1 MRLTDRF
8 VDRLPWVRSQRPLL
22 VLLDVLAVVVAAA
35 PVLGTVDVSA
45 VPVVAAAAAVFLTC
59 HSADLYR
66 PRLVLSALEDLP
78 RLLLA
83 AGLGTLALVAAAP
96 RIGVT
101 GDPTWP
107 VVPAFAASL
116 ALLLVALRAAAYA
129 TTHALRRRG
138 RAGHPV
144 VIVGGEPVGSAL
156 AATLLDQ
163 PHLGLR
169 PVGIVERGASARRLP
184 VPLLGGIDRLEQ
196 AMTDLG
202 VHDVVFA
209 FPEPPDAETVAVV
222 RRCVE
227 RDHQVFVVPRF
238 HELMGATGTRGTE
251 VVQGVT
257 LMRLRRWGH
266 RPLARWGK
274 RALDVGLASVGLV
287 LAAPVIAACALASRI
302 ETGPGVIFKQT
313 RVGVGGEPF
322 TLYKLRSLKPD
333 DEAESATR
341 WSIDGDERVG
351 PVGRFLRRTSLDELP
366 QLVNVLKGDMSL
378 VGPRPERPYFVDT
391 FSRAESRYAD
401 RHRVPTGLTG
411 LAQVHRL
418 RGDTSISERTRVDNF
433 YIENWSLWSDVKIL
447 CRTLPV
453 LVRAPRGEVG
463 AVRLGPAAPA
473 ARPGRRRGPDAPS

>member
-1 MRLTDRF
+1 MRLTERLI
-8 VDRLPWVRSQRPLL
+8 DRLPWLRSQRPLL
-22 VLLDVLAVVVAAA
+22 LLLDVVAVLVA
-35 PVLGTVDVSA
+35 A
-45 VPVVAAAAAVFLTC
+45 VPVVSTVDVGPLAIAAATAAVFLTC

-83 AGLGTLALVAAAP
+83 AGLGALALVAAAP
-96 RIGVT
+96 GIGVT
-101 GDPTWP
+101 ARSTWS
-107 VVPAFAASL
+107 VVPAFAA
-116 ALLLVALRAAAYA
+116 AVAVLLVVLRVAAYA
-129 TTHALRRRG
+129 SIHALRRRG
-138 RAGHPV
+138 HAGHPV

-163 PHLGLR
+163 PQLGLR
-169 PVGIVERGASARRLP
+169 PVGIIERGASARRLP

-196 AMTDLG
+196 AMVDLG

-209 FPEPPDAETVAVV
+209 FPAPPDAETVAVV

-274 RALDVGLASVGLV
+274 RTLDVVLASAGLLV
-287 LAAPVIAACALASRI
+287 ASPVIAACALASRI
-302 ETGPGVIFKQT
+302 ETGPGVVFKQT
-313 RVGVGGEPF
+313 RVGVGGKPF

-333 DEAESATR
+333 DETESATR
-341 WSIDGDERVG
+341 WNIDGDDRIG
-351 PVGRFLRRTSLDELP
+351 PVGRFLRASSLDELP
-366 QLVNVLKGDMSL
+366 QLVNVIKGDMSL
-378 VGPRPERPYFVDT
+378 VGPRPERPYFVDA
-391 FSRAESRYAD
+391 FSQAESRYAD

-418 RGDTSISERTRVDNF
+418 KGDTSIAERTRVDNF

-453 LVRAPRGEVG
+453 VLRAPRGEVG
-463 AVRLGPAAPA
+463 AVRLPVARA
-473 ARPGRRRGPDAPS
+473 ARPGTPGGPPAQR

>member
-1 MRLTDRF
+1 MRMSDRW
-8 VDRLPWVRSQRPLL
+8 VGRLPSLPSQRPLL
-22 VLLDVLAVVVAAA
+22 VLLDLLAVVLAAV
-35 PVLGTVDVSA
+35 PVLGTVHVSP
-45 VPVVAAAAAVFLTC
+45 VPVAAAGAAVFLTC

-66 PRLVLSALEDLP
+66 PRLVLSVLEDLP

-83 AGLGTLALVAAAP
+83 AALGTLALVAAAP

-107 VVPAFAASL
+107 VAPAFAAGL
-116 ALLLVALRAAAYA
+116 ALLLVVVRTAAY
-129 TTHALRRRG
+129 TTVHGLRRRG
-138 RAGHPV
+138 LAGHPV
-144 VIVGGEPVGSAL
+144 IIVGGEPVGSAL

-163 PHLGLR
+163 PQLGLR

-209 FPEPPDAETVAVV
+209 FPAPPDAQTVAVV

-274 RALDVGLASVGLV
+274 RALDVALASVGLV
-287 LAAPVIAACALASRI
+287 LAAPVMAACALATRI
-302 ETGPGVIFKQT
+302 ETGPGVVFRQT
-313 RVGVGGEPF
+313 RVGTGGRPF
-322 TLYKLRSLKPD
+322 TLYKLRSLRPD
-333 DEAESATR
+333 DEIESATR
-341 WSIDGDERVG
+341 WSIDGDARIG
-351 PVGRFLRRTSLDELP
+351 PVGRFLRRTGLDELP

-378 VGPRPERPYFVDT
+378 VGPRPERPHFVDA
-391 FSRAESRYAD
+391 FSRSESRYAD
-401 RHRVPTGLTG
+401 RHRVPAGLTG

-418 RGDTSISERTRVDNF
+418 RGDTSIAERTRVDNY
-433 YIENWSLWSDVKIL
+433 YIENWSLWSDVKIM

-463 AVRLGPAAPA
+463 AVRLGSSAPGGPTG
-473 ARPGRRRGPDAPS
+473 RPR